1 MRRVLILISIST
13 IVLWIGAV
21 LVAQQQPVVTQL
33 PNESAPQ
40 QNENQKP
47 EKKQK
52 KKKEKAKEKE
62 EDLGKPSQE
71 KQDKVELPTPKPK
84 PAAKQDA
91 DQPVLIQIPETP
103 RPAAPA
109 PQPQTVQK
117 VDLGQ
122 KQEENAG
129 DAINMDLPK
138 ISITTFN
145 VVAPVLAVGYDGNPV
160 NGLRP
165 EQFHVFDNGVEQ
177 TARVDVS
184 FQPISLVIG
193 IQANSQV
200 EHILP
205 EVNKIGNLIA
215 PLLMGDQGQAAVIAY
230 DSRIRVLQDFTNDTD
245 KISKAVKTIYP
256 GSSSVRLVDS
266 VEAGMRMLAHQ
277 PTNRRRIMLWIGE
290 TRDMGSEA
298 RGRETMIDLQLYNI
312 MFFQVDMSRFI
323 EMMTGPAKDPDRRA
337 LAQPPAAYY
346 VPQNQVATPTTISQA
361 YGPENEI
368 QFMPLL
374 MEVYRDAKAIIK
386 TNPTRLFT
394 GATGGKQFTFF
405 KGSGLES
412 AIEKIGEQLH
422 SEYLISYNPNKEVMV
437 GQGGYHEIKIEVSS
451 PLVKKVQTR
460 PGYWAAAL
468 AQ

>member
-1 MRRVLILISIST
+1 MRRILILISICT
-13 IVLWIGAV
+13 LVIWVGAL

-33 PNESAPQ
+33 PNEPAPQ
-40 QNENQKP
+40 QDTNQKP
-47 EKKQK
+47 EKKPK
-52 KKKEKAKEKE
+52 KKKEKKDKDR
-62 EDLGKPSQE
+62 EDQVK
-71 KQDKVELPTPKPK
+71 KQDQSSKPK
-84 PAAKQDA
+84 PAPAPDA
-91 DQPVLIQIPETP
+91 NQPVLTQIPDTP
-103 RPAAPA
+103 KPA
-109 PQPQTVQK
+109 PVRTQQPVQTQQPGQK
-117 VDLGQ
+117 LGLGQ

-129 DAINMDLPK
+129 DALDMDLPK
-138 ISITTFN
+138 ITITTFN

-165 EQFHVFDNGVEQ
+165 DQFHVFDNGVEQ

-215 PLLMGDQGQAAVIAY
+215 PLLMGNQGEAAVIAY
-230 DSRIRVLQDFTNDTD
+230 DSRIRVLQDFTSDPDQIT
-245 KISKAVKTIYP
+245 KAVKSIYP
-256 GSSSVRLVDS
+256 GSTSVRLVDS

-277 PTNRRRIMLWIGE
+277 PKNRRRIMLWIGE

-323 EMMTGPAKDPDRRA
+323 EMLSGPPKDPDRRA

-368 QFMPLL
+368 QFMPLM
-374 MEVYRDAKAIIK
+374 MEIYRDAKAVIK
-386 TNPTRLFT
+386 TNPTQLFT
-394 GATGGKQFTFF
+394 KATGGRQFTFF
-405 KGSGLES
+405 RGAGLEES
-412 AIEKIGEQLH
+412 IEKIGEQLH

-437 GQGGYHEIKIEVSS
+437 GQGGFHEIKIEVSS

-468 AQ
+468 SQ